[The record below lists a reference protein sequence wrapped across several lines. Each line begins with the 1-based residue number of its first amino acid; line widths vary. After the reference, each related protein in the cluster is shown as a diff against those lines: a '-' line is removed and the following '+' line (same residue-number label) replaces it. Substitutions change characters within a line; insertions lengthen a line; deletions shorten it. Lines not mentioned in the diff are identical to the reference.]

1 MSWERVRGHG
11 AVVESF
17 RAAYERGRFGQ
28 AFLFV
33 GPEGVGKHLFARQ
46 LAKSLLCESP
56 PGPLESCDR
65 CPACAQVEAGTHPDV
80 FTVRTPNDKH
90 ELPVKE
96 IRDFCAK
103 MAMKP
108 TRGSRKIGIVEDA
121 DDFNAE
127 SANAFLKTL
136 EEPPRGSVLI
146 LLATSTDRQLPTIL
160 SRTQAVRFS
169 PLAADDLRAIL
180 KASGVDDPAR
190 IERLI
195 RLGGGSASRALALN
209 DDEFWSLRQALL
221 DGLLSSRP
229 SFSAIVEKW
238 KKYYESAGKET
249 RGQRLR
255 VSLVLGFLLEALQ
268 QALRLSQG
276 APLSGLDTSEEAR
289 LRAFADRLGPDRL
302 LELIDRCVEADY
314 HVERRVQIILIVESL
329 VEQFLEP
336 KPAAIA

>member
-1 MSWERVRGHG
+1 
-11 AVVESF
+11 
-17 RAAYERGRFGQ
+17 
-28 AFLFV
+28 
-33 GPEGVGKHLFARQ
+33 
-46 LAKSLLCESP
+46 
-56 PGPLESCDR
+56 
-65 CPACAQVEAGTHPDV
+65 
-80 FTVRTPNDKH
+80 
-90 ELPVKE
+90 
-96 IRDFCAK
+96 
-103 MAMKP
+103 
-108 TRGSRKIGIVEDA
+108 
-121 DDFNAE
+121 
-127 SANAFLKTL
+127 
-136 EEPPRGSVLI
+136 
-146 LLATSTDRQLPTIL
+146 
-160 SRTQAVRFS
+160 
-169 PLAADDLRAIL
+169 
-180 KASGVDDPAR
+180 VDDPAR